1 MTRGRYNGQG
11 GRYNDQ
17 GVGTM
22 TRGRYNGQGGR
33 YNGVGVTR
41 NNGRNLNF
49 YKFTGEVGIMAR
61 RIGIMT
67 RE

>member
-22 TRGRYNGQGGR
+22 TRGR
-33 YNGVGVTR
+33 

-49 YKFTGEVGIMAR
+49 YKSTGEVGIMSMGV
-61 RIGIMT
+61 GIMV
-67 RE
+67 RG